1 METLV
6 VEQAGNLLFIN
17 WPGKTFLENSA
28 KVLDE
33 FVQFG
38 DDHFCSPK
46 IGHEIIM
53 F

>member
-1 METLV
+1 METLL
-6 VEQAGNLLFIN
+6 VEQAGNLLFMI
-17 WPGKTFLENSA
+17 WPRKTFLENSV

-38 DDHFCSPK
+38 YDHFCSPK